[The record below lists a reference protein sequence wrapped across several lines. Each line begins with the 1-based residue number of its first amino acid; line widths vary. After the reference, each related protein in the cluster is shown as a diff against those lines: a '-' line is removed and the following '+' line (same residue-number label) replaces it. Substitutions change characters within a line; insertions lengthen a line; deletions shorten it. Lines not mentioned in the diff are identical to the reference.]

1 MLKFDFDL
9 QRFADTKIP
18 LSLVLKA
25 WAKKSYEAGIHDAFF
40 SRFMGSDAR
49 SIIHRKEELAK
60 GKGTKI
66 NIPLLLPL
74 AGAGVLGDNI
84 LEGNEEA
91 LTYRDFEVELFR
103 VRQAVRLEGEYEEQ
117 KTQIDMRRDA
127 RTALSA
133 WLARYVDTAIF
144 SVLTGVLPGWAS
156 SAADFPFPLTA
167 PSSDRVV
174 FGGTA
179 TAESGITT
187 ADKFTADLIG
197 IAKRKAT
204 ADEDTAIR
212 PVMVDGHNTYA
223 MVITPNQARDLRN
236 DPKWLEAQKHA
247 NIRGEKNPI
256 FSGAMGIYEGVV
268 IHEHTRVPVTDTGS
282 SGLHVGHAVF
292 LGAQAVTFAEG
303 TPPKWREKMFDYDNK
318 YGASIGRMFGIAKS
332 AFAFDGVNTTDFG
345 VVNVLTASEDD

>member
-1 MLKFDFDL
+1 MKDFAFDL
-9 QRFADTKIP
+9 QRFADTTIP
-18 LSLVLKA
+18 QSLVLKA
-25 WAKKSYEAGIHDAFF
+25 WAKKTYEAGIHEAFF
-40 SRFMGSDAR
+40 SRFMGTDAKA
-49 SIIHRKEELAK
+49 IVHRKEELSK
-60 GKGTKI
+60 GRGTKI

-74 AGAGVLGDNI
+74 SGAGVLGDNI

-91 LTYRDFEVELFR
+91 LQYRDFEVELFR
-103 VRQAVRLEGEYEEQ
+103 VRNAVRLEGEYEEQ

-133 WLARYVDTAIF
+133 WIAKYVDTSIF
-144 SVLTGVLPGWAS
+144 AVLTGVQPSWATT
-156 SAADFPFPLTA
+156 AAQFPFPLSAPTA
-167 PSSDRVV
+167 NRVV

-187 ADKFTADLIG
+187 ADKFSADLIG

-204 ADEDTAIR
+204 ANEDTAIR
-212 PVMVDGHNTYA
+212 PVNVDGHDTYC

-236 DPKWLEAQKHA
+236 DQKWIEAQKHA

-268 IHEHTRVPVTDTGS
+268 IHENSRVPVTATGS
-282 SGLHVGHAVF
+282 SGLEVGHALF

-303 TPPKWREKMFDYDNK
+303 TAPVWREKKFDYDNK
-318 YGASIGRMFGIAKS
+318 YGASIGRMFGVAKS
-332 AFAFDGVNTTDFG
+332 AFKFDGTNLEDFG
-345 VVNVLTASEDD
+345 VVNVLTASEAD

>member
-1 MLKFDFDL
+1 M
-9 QRFADTKIP
+9 ADTKIP
-18 LSLVLKA
+18 QSLVLKA
-25 WAKKSYEAGIHDAFF
+25 WAKKTYEAGIHDAFF
-40 SRFMGSDAR
+40 SRFMGSDAKA
-49 SIIHRKEELAK
+49 IVHRKEELSK
-60 GKGTKI
+60 GRGTKI

-74 AGAGVLGDNI
+74 SGAGVLGDNI

-91 LTYRDFEVELFR
+91 LQYRDFEVELFR
-103 VRQAVRLEGEYEEQ
+103 VRNAVRLEGEYEEQ

-133 WLARYVDTAIF
+133 WLSKYVDTSIF
-144 SVLTGVLPGWAS
+144 SVLTGVLPTWATT
-156 SAADFPFPLTA
+156 SAAFPFPLAA
-167 PSSDRVV
+167 PSTDRIV

-212 PVMVDGHNTYA
+212 PVNVDGHSTYA

-236 DPKWLEAQKHA
+236 DPKWIEAQKHA

-268 IHEHTRVPVTDTGS
+268 IHEHTRVPVTATGS
-282 SGLHVGHAVF
+282 SGLKVGHAVF

-303 TPPKWREKMFDYDNK
+303 TEPKWREKMFDYDNK
-318 YGASIGRMFGIAKS
+318 YGASIGRMFGVARS
-332 AFAFDGVNTTDFG
+332 AFAFDGTNPTDFG
-345 VVNVLTASEDD
+345 VVNVMTASEDD

>member
-1 MLKFDFDL
+1 M
-9 QRFADTKIP
+9 DTQIP

-25 WAKKSYEAGIHDAFF
+25 WAKKTYEAGIHDAFF
-40 SRFMGSDAR
+40 SRFMGRDAK
-49 SIIHRKEELAK
+49 SIIHMKEELSK
-60 GKGTKI
+60 GRGTKI

-74 AGAGVLGDNI
+74 GGAGVLGDNI
-84 LEGNEEA
+84 LEGNEEV
-91 LTYRDFEVELFR
+91 LEYRDFEVELFR

-117 KTQIDMRRDA
+117 KTQIDMRKDA

-133 WLARYVDTAIF
+133 WLSKYVDTSIF
-144 SVLTGVLPGWAS
+144 AVLTGVRPAWATT
-156 SAADFPFPLTA
+156 AAAFPFPLTA
-167 PSSDRVV
+167 PSANRTV

-179 TAESGITT
+179 SAESGITT

-197 IAKRKAT
+197 KAKRMAT
-204 ADEDTAIR
+204 NDEDTAIR
-212 PVMVDGHNTYA
+212 PVNVDGHNTYA

-236 DPKWLEAQKHA
+236 DQKWIEAQKHA

-268 IHEHTRVPVTDTGS
+268 IHEHTRVPVTATGS
-282 SGLHVGHAVF
+282 SGLKVGHAVF

-303 TPPKWREKMFDYDNK
+303 TEPKWREKLFDYDNK
-318 YGASIGRMFGIAKS
+318 YGASIGRMFGLAKS
-332 AFAFDGVNTTDFG
+332 AFKFNGTNLTDFG